1 MSISPRAA
9 RPVGLTGVLVAACVL
24 LASGAAG
31 FLAHRLFAPVHST
44 LHPDVTAER
53 PAQPGPVADG
63 PNAEPGSGGFATAR
77 QLPEALPDIALPA
90 LDGTMHRLTQWK
102 GQPLLINFW
111 ATWCEPCRREIPLLK
126 ALRRE
131 RAAEGLEIVGIAVD
145 SRDATREYAQ
155 HQGIDYP
162 VLVGQ
167 QGALEA
173 VKAFGMDTVLPF
185 SVFVDGRGRILTMKV
200 GELHRDEAQLILD
213 RLAQVNAGK
222 ASPAEARSQ
231 LSAGLQKLKATR
243 MADSAAQ

>member
-1 MSISPRAA
+1 VSTPPRAW
-9 RPVGLTGVLVAACVL
+9 RPVGLTGVLVGACVL

-44 LHPDVTAER
+44 LHPDLTGER
-53 PAQPGPVADG
+53 PAQAGSVADG
-63 PNAEPGSGGFATAR
+63 THTASDSRWFATAR
-77 QLPEALPDIALPA
+77 KIPEALPDIALPA
-90 LDGTMHRLTQWK
+90 LDGTTHRLTQWK
-102 GQPLLINFW
+102 GKPLLINFW

-126 ALRRE
+126 TLQRE
-131 RAAEGLEIVGIAVD
+131 RASEGLQIVGIAVD

-155 HQGIDYP
+155 QQGIDYP

-173 VKAFGMDTVLPF
+173 VNAFGMDTVLPF
-185 SVFVDGRGRILTMKV
+185 SVFVDGRGRILTMKI
-200 GELHRDEAQLILD
+200 GELHRDEAELILD

-222 ASPAEARSQ
+222 TSPAEARSQ
-231 LSAGLQKLKATR
+231 LSAALQKLSATR